1 MVVDSEQFARN
12 AEADTRNDPGYC
24 LQQTRIWAE
33 IDSKYPDATTAW
45 KNANNKHPGDR
56 HPPRGVAVYWTG
68 GSKGYGH
75 IACSLGGGKIRT
87 TDGDGNGN
95 VATRDLDW
103 VQQHWGLPYAGWANN
118 INEVTI
124 PAADKED
131 DMANY
136 SDWPDKDKKALA
148 NDVVDALLTRD
159 LYADDK
165 QKDVSVGRA
174 LRVAENA
181 GNKILDEK

>member
-1 MVVDSEQFARN
+1 MVNNAEQFARD
-12 AEADTRNDPGYC
+12 AENDTRNDPGMC
-24 LQQTRIWAE
+24 LQQTRLWAD
-33 IDSKYPDATTAW
+33 IDSKYPDASTAW
-45 KNANNKHPGDR
+45 RNANHRHVGDR
-56 HPPRGVAVYWTG
+56 KPPRGTAVYWTG
-68 GSKGYGH
+68 GSSGHGH

-87 TDGDGNGN
+87 TDGDGNGV
-95 VATRDLDW
+95 VATRDLGW
-103 VQQHWGLPYAGWANN
+103 VESHWGLPYAGWADN

-124 PAADKED
+124 PAAPKED

-159 LYADDK
+159 LYADNKD
-165 QKDVSVGRA
+165 KDVSVGRA